1 MKKKFLALVLTLAMV
16 LSLVPATA
24 LAMDGTD
31 GGASQKVTRDN
42 LTMKKTVTPVPNEDG
57 TYTVHLESYAT
68 GSVTTTQT
76 PVPMDF
82 VLVLDVSGSM
92 TDEIASYTYQAT
104 DKTSWSVS
112 DVYDAY
118 YDRGGWHRT
127 DVTYYAKIGDEYY
140 PVSYKE
146 NWVSQ
151 GWFSGYSE
159 YWLEA
164 NNQPLGEK
172 VTDSTWEKVVY
183 DKALYTR
190 KTDSGKTVAKLDAM
204 KTAVNNFIDS
214 VAAQKNGN
222 TPVAHR
228 ISIVKFAGTST
239 NKVGNDIYGDGKNYT
254 QKVTELTD
262 VTVEGKVDSL
272 KTAVN
277 DLTAGGATRA
287 DLGMEKAD
295 GVLNGRQDAE
305 KDHPSVV
312 IMFTDGEPT
321 KNTNFSWNVA
331 GAAVDTAKT
340 LKNIGT
346 KVYTIG
352 MFNGANPSD
361 TNEDFN
367 KYMNGVSS
375 KYPNASG
382 KKDWGN
388 YTDIDL
394 GRPAEGNYYFKA
406 DNASDLE
413 QVFQTISESTTV
425 TSPLDASAVVV
436 DNVPSNFALTE
447 GSVKVYTENCIAK
460 NGETFKWDTKTE
472 STIRPTIEDQSI
484 SVTGFNFS
492 KNWCGLDENNQACG
506 QKLIIEF
513 TIKCT
518 NYGGTQRTN
527 AGAYIKAN
535 AGSTDR
541 IIWVDDPEVPVTVQL
556 PGVNN
561 PAVKTKP
568 YDGAGFDIKDEIGK
582 IIAGLVPVD
591 GIKNQFIDLTYEIKD
606 SSNETVGTYTIPA
619 GQDTGTWS
627 DTSTNITTGPNV
639 GNYTYKITVTGQ
651 DKKQPNNDDSKDC
664 TATFTITKRNV
675 TFAGESKRVEWN
687 GKEQTI
693 TGITPTGLLEDHTF
707 SGLTYAATG
716 TEPDTYNG
724 VFTGNAIIKDADG
737 TDVTANYKVK
747 TPGTLTIT
755 DSTSTA
761 TVTFKIVGGTWSD
774 DNTAKN
780 KTVQVTL
787 TNGKG
792 SLNGADIPTGSPSD
806 GHTGPGAWSND
817 ANITGDPVNGMEI
830 TKNTVFTLTYS
841 EIKPEITN
849 VDVTFKIV
857 GGTWNGDNPTA
868 EDKTVQVT
876 LTNGKGS
883 LADVTIP
890 TGVADADHQ
899 GDGTWS
905 PATPQAGTEIT
916 QDGNKVFTLTFQEKE
931 EQKPADPVKLDVSRS
946 KTAKPL
952 DTSTWTS
959 NVTLS
964 LPSAEYEPVID
975 VVFILDDTYAGNG
988 IFKDAATGLLNELSE
1003 KKNLD
1008 VNVGIVNFDAVAR
1021 DWVAATTNSQYSG
1034 LVSLKNTE
1042 GLTALQNAIATKLDK
1057 NNDGQTKKIGATNI
1071 EWPLEMAQ
1079 NMLASGKGTEKYAIL
1094 FSDMYGYVYR
1104 GDLIIDGQTY
1114 ENVPLSKRL
1123 YAGESKFYQ
1132 GSLSMGT
1139 KYQSFADVYA
1149 HRNDEE
1155 NQTTDG
1161 FFRDSSWDSYWSIY
1175 SGHMQIPTNPAT
1187 KDSADPFGVPGGYSG
1202 FEKSTCLVYDRLL
1215 QMKQAGI
1222 NISIVNNDF
1231 APGDIREVGYVQSI
1245 KNDMLD
1251 TLEQKGI
1258 SVIKTQENVTAE
1270 DMTNVFDTLK
1280 DQLIQV
1286 VSAGS
1291 TVTDKIGTNFD
1302 FVGLNTMSLKI
1313 GDNTIPGVIDEAT
1326 NTITFK
1332 HGGKD
1337 NAHVVVYDSSADS
1350 FTWTINEDV
1359 TKDARV
1365 QLTYSVKLTKPE
1377 TAAGTYGVTDLNGD
1391 GKVDG
1396 TDTTYTDTDALYT
1409 NESAT
1414 LVPVNSAGK
1423 QGQPLLFHKP
1433 SVSYTIKGSSGG
1445 HGGNGGGT
1453 VTIPDDV
1460 PTGLNGKDHYAYV
1473 VGYPDGMVYPQKNI
1487 TRAEVATIF
1496 FRLLTDETREANMT
1510 KSNSYND
1517 MKDGAWYT
1525 CAVST
1530 LSKMGII
1537 KGYEDG
1543 SFKPDASISR
1553 AEFAAIAARFDPDG
1567 DKTPATFSD
1576 VSSHW
1581 AKDEI
1586 SIAANHGWIK
1596 GYEDG
1601 SFKPDQKITRAETM
1615 TLVNRVL
1622 KRLPET
1628 KDDLHK
1634 DMKTWPDNQNES
1646 AWFYLAV
1653 QEATNSHYQ
1662 KLKKDGTH
1670 ETWESMRETRD
1681 WAALEK

>member
-24 LAMDGTD
+24 LATDGTSGTTTNDVVYGHYEGNAWKDDVPDRSDKLQDTVTTVDKTAKKVGDNQYEVTLTVKMKHKETAVLPSAAATVLVIDTSGSMNYCTKEEHQHTDACYQWAECTPQVNPDHYRRD
-31 GGASQKVTRDN
+31 GGHKILNTNCKPEDGRYIYPASRTCGKEGHTHSDQTCGTPRRLAAAKEAAENFLKSYRGGTVSEDGTWTPSATSLNRYVSVVWFNKGVSSSEWLDVSTQPGYRTAINKINALSANEGTNLDAGLRMANAQLKNNTVKDMPANVVVLTDGKPTYYLKESEYAIFDTVTIDGIKYKIKNNGEDCTQNTYDQTVLTARSLRNSVSGVYTVCFGASSEILSQVKGKPTVGTFLQKEVATQPETGSTQKYAYEAQDADELNRVFAAISSSVVSGLNTGTVTDALPNGVSCTDGTFNEKGKLTWQLDPGQATKSDPDGENFITYTYEKTYKVQINPTAEGLNVVEGGYVPLNQPTTLTVQHNGSPVQIPFPIPAGKVTYSLTGFEKALVTNQNKPDGLTIPEGVTIPATVPVVISDEGVTLLYKITVNGDKGAKFTVRDAGATLVSPTDTITPGDN
-42 LTMKKTVTPVPNEDG
+42 STFSGTVGDGGTTVFYVSKHFDVTTGMTSVSNTATIAPGDNAKRPDNDTATETTPAKEPDSQAYTVTYQWADENRPSDATLPTGNPFILNVGQKHTVQPVPTSDVKENNGKAGIWTCTWDATSNEIQGNAGENIIIKGTWSFQETVAPKGTLTVIKKVEGRTLDQLDQDKFKITVKGPSDYSKDLSLTDTGVTKDESKLTATWTISDLPTG
-57 TYTVHLESYAT
+57 TYTVSEENADVKGYDCTAT
-68 GSVTTTQT
+68 YS
-76 PVPMDF
+76 
-82 VLVLDVSGSM
+82 
-92 TDEIASYTYQAT
+92 AT
-104 DKTSWSVS
+104 
-112 DVYDAY
+112 
-118 YDRGGWHRT
+118 
-127 DVTYYAKIGDEYY
+127 
-140 PVSYKE
+140 
-146 NWVSQ
+146 N
-151 GWFSGYSE
+151 
-159 YWLEA
+159 
-164 NNQPLGEK
+164 
-172 VTDSTWEKVVY
+172 
-183 DKALYTR
+183 
-190 KTDSGKTVAKLDAM
+190 
-204 KTAVNNFIDS
+204 
-214 VAAQKNGN
+214 
-222 TPVAHR
+222 
-228 ISIVKFAGTST
+228 
-239 NKVGNDIYGDGKNYT
+239 
-254 QKVTELTD
+254 
-262 VTVEGKVDSL
+262 
-272 KTAVN
+272 
-277 DLTAGGATRA
+277 GAT
-287 DLGMEKAD
+287 
-295 GVLNGRQDAE
+295 
-305 KDHPSVV
+305 V
-312 IMFTDGEPT
+312 I
-321 KNTNFSWNVA
+321 V
-331 GAAVDTAKT
+331 
-340 LKNIGT
+340 NI
-346 KVYTIG
+346 
-352 MFNGANPSD
+352 
-361 TNEDFN
+361 
-367 KYMNGVSS
+367 
-375 KYPNASG
+375 
-382 KKDWGN
+382 
-388 YTDIDL
+388 
-394 GRPAEGNYYFKA
+394 
-406 DNASDLE
+406 
-413 QVFQTISESTTV
+413 
-425 TSPLDASAVVV
+425 DASAV
-436 DNVPSNFALTE
+436 
-447 GSVKVYTENCIAK
+447 
-460 NGETFKWDTKTE
+460 
-472 STIRPTIEDQSI
+472 Q
-484 SVTGFNFS
+484 
-492 KNWCGLDENNQACG
+492 NQPA
-506 QKLIIEF
+506 
-513 TIKCT
+513 
-518 NYGGTQRTN
+518 
-527 AGAYIKAN
+527 
-535 AGSTDR
+535 TDAQT
-541 IIWVDDPEVPVTVQL
+541 VTV
-556 PGVNN
+556 
-561 PAVKTKP
+561 
-568 YDGAGFDIKDEIGK
+568 
-582 IIAGLVPVD
+582 
-591 GIKNQFIDLTYEIKD
+591 
-606 SSNETVGTYTIPA
+606 
-619 GQDTGTWS
+619 
-627 DTSTNITTGPNV
+627 
-639 GNYTYKITVTGQ
+639 
-651 DKKQPNNDDSKDC
+651 
-664 TATFTITKRNV
+664 
-675 TFAGESKRVEWN
+675 
-687 GKEQTI
+687 
-693 TGITPTGLLEDHTF
+693 
-707 SGLTYAATG
+707 AA
-716 TEPDTYNG
+716 
-724 VFTGNAIIKDADG
+724 
-737 TDVTANYKVK
+737 
-747 TPGTLTIT
+747 
-755 DSTSTA
+755 DSTSTM
-761 TVTFKIVGGTWSD
+761 TVT
-774 DNTAKN
+774 N
-780 KTVQVTL
+780 KYTKQEVVP
-787 TNGKG
+787 
-792 SLNGADIPTGSPSD
+792 PT
-806 GHTGPGAWSND
+806 
-817 ANITGDPVNGMEI
+817 
-830 TKNTVFTLTYS
+830 
-841 EIKPEITN
+841 
-849 VDVTFKIV
+849 
-857 GGTWNGDNPTA
+857 
-868 EDKTVQVT
+868 
-876 LTNGKGS
+876 
-883 LADVTIP
+883 
-890 TGVADADHQ
+890 
-899 GDGTWS
+899 
-905 PATPQAGTEIT
+905 
-916 QDGNKVFTLTFQEKE
+916 
-931 EQKPADPVKLDVSRS
+931 PADPVKLDVSRS

-1021 DWVAATTNSQYSG
+1021 DWLAATTNSKYSG

-1042 GLTALQNAIATKLDK
+1042 GLTALQNAIDTKLDK

-1496 FRLLTDETREANMT
+1496 FRLLKDETREANMT

-1567 DKTPATFSD
+1567 DTTPATFSD

-1662 KLKKDGTH
+1662 NLKKDGTH

>member
-16 LSLVPATA
+16 LSLVPVTA
-24 LAMDGTD
+24 LAADTPA
-31 GGASQKVTRDN
+31 GGASQGNTDN
-42 LTMKKTVTPVPNEDG
+42 LTMKKTVTPVQNKDG
-57 TYTVHLESYAT
+57 TYTVRLESYAT
-68 GSVTTTQT
+68 GEVKTTTT
-76 PVPMDF
+76 TKSSDI
-82 VLVLDVSGSM
+82 VLLLDVSGSM
-92 TDEIASYTYQAT
+92 NDRYATKDTYSLYDGYNNYWLKYYSTTHWGLWYKTDANIYVPVSVNKESKYGYNNDKYTYSYTNNEGKVIIEESIGKYTQPT
-104 DKTSWSVS
+104 TQF
-112 DVYDAY
+112 Y
-118 YDRGGWHRT
+118 Y
-127 DVTYYAKIGDEYY
+127 
-140 PVSYKE
+140 
-146 NWVSQ
+146 
-151 GWFSGYSE
+151 
-159 YWLEA
+159 
-164 NNQPLGEK
+164 
-172 VTDSTWEKVVY
+172 
-183 DKALYTR
+183 
-190 KTDSGKTVAKLDAM
+190 KTDATKMDVLKE
-204 KTAVNNFIDS
+204 AVNAFIDD
-214 VAAQKNGN
+214 VAEKSPTSQ
-222 TPVAHR
+222 
-228 ISIVKFAGTST
+228 ISIVKFADDKSSSIGNTIYYGT
-239 NKVGNDIYGDGKNYT
+239 NYT
-254 QKVTELTD
+254 QIVKELT
-262 VTVEGKVDSL
+262 KVDNTERVNQL
-272 KTAVN
+272 KEAVSELKASGSTAS
-277 DLTAGGATRA
+277 DYGL
-287 DLGMEKAD
+287 EKAKEALQNANQD
-295 GVLNGRQDAE
+295 QDNVVVL
-305 KDHPSVV
+305 
-312 IMFTDGEPT
+312 FTDGEPNHDSGFDY
-321 KNTNFSWNVA
+321 KVA
-331 GAAVDTAKT
+331 TDAVNTAKT
-340 LKNIGT
+340 LKDDSTTI
-346 KVYTIG
+346 YTVG
-352 MFNGANPSD
+352 VFQDPSND
-361 TNEDFN
+361 VH
-367 KYMNGVSS
+367 KYMSSVSS
-375 KYPNASG
+375 NYPKASATATNNGKNWIVTNGGNEVRGHYINAE
-382 KKDWGN
+382 N
-388 YTDIDL
+388 AADL
-394 GRPAEGNYYFKA
+394 IKA
-406 DNASDLE
+406 
-413 QVFQTISESTTV
+413 FQTISSEVSSTH
-425 TSPLDASAVVV
+425 LNGNAVVV
-436 DNVPSNFALTE
+436 DKVPSNFKAPANAQDVTLKVADYQKGNTFGEERTAPE
-447 GSVKVYTENCIAK
+447 GEEITATVKDGTV
-460 NGETFKWDTKTE
+460 
-472 STIRPTIEDQSI
+472 
-484 SVTGFNFS
+484 SVTGFDFS
-492 KNWCGLDENNQACG
+492 KNWCGLDENKQARG
-506 QKLIIEF
+506 KKLIIEF
-513 TIKCT
+513 TISRT
-518 NYGGTQRTN
+518 NYGGTQPTN
-527 AGAYIKAN
+527 DGAYIKASEASEASEAILSVEN
-535 AGSTDR
+535 
-541 IIWVDDPEVPVTVQL
+541 PEVPVTVWL
-556 PGVNN
+556 PDQSN
-561 PAVKTKP
+561 PYTDTKT
-568 YDGAGFDIKDEIGK
+568 YDGAGFDIKDK
-582 IIAGLVPVD
+582 ISKNIAGLVPVN
-591 GIKNQFIDLTYEIKD
+591 GINNKFIDLTYEIKD
-606 SSNETVGTYTIPA
+606 SSGNKVGKYTISA
-619 GQDTGTWS
+619 GQTTGTWS
-627 DTSTNITTGPNV
+627 DNSTEIKTSPNV
-639 GNYTYKITVTGQ
+639 GEYKYTITVTGQ
-651 DKKQPNNDDSKDC
+651 DQNKEQPNNKASKTC
-664 TATFTITKRNV
+664 KATFTIEKRDATFTGKSKSV
-675 TFAGESKRVEWN
+675 TWDGTEK
-687 GKEQTI
+687 KI
-693 TGITPTGLLEDHTF
+693 TSITPTGLLEGHTY
-707 SGLTYAATG
+707 SGLTYVAKGTAPNDYTG
-716 TEPDTYNG
+716 EFSGDL
-724 VFTGNAIIKDADG
+724 VISDKDSNN
-737 TDVTANYKVK
+737 VTANYNVTK
-747 TPGTLTIT
+747 TPGKLTIT

-761 TVTFKIVGGTWSD
+761 TVTFKIVGGTW
-774 DNTAKN
+774 
-780 KTVQVTL
+780 
-787 TNGKG
+787 
-792 SLNGADIPTGSPSD
+792 
-806 GHTGPGAWSND
+806 
-817 ANITGDPVNGMEI
+817 TGD
-830 TKNTVFTLTYS
+830 T
-841 EIKPEITN
+841 
-849 VDVTFKIV
+849 
-857 GGTWNGDNPTA
+857 PTA
-868 EDKTVQVT
+868 EDKTVQVA

-883 LADVTIP
+883 LKAEDIP

-899 GDGTWS
+899 GDGTWG
-905 PATPQAGTEIT
+905 PATPEAGTEIT
-916 QDGNKVFTLTFQEKE
+916 QDGNKVFTLTFQKKE

-1021 DWVAATTNSQYSG
+1021 DWVAATTNSKYSG

-1079 NMLASGKGTEKYAIL
+1079 DMLASGKGTEKYAIL

-1104 GDLIIDGQTY
+1104 GDLIIDDQTY

-1155 NQTTDG
+1155 NQTRDG

-1175 SGHMQIPTNPAT
+1175 SGYMPIPTNPAT
-1187 KDSADPFGVPGGYSG
+1187 QDSADPFGVPGGYSG

-1231 APGDIREVGYVQSI
+1231 APGDIGEVGYVQSI
-1245 KNDMLD
+1245 KNNMLN
-1251 TLEQKGI
+1251 TLEKEGI

-1414 LVPVNSAGK
+1414 MVPKDSNGTPGK
-1423 QGQPLLFHKP
+1423 ELTFPKP

-1510 KSNSYND
+1510 KSNGYND

>member
-1 MKKKFLALVLTLAMV
+1 LANWTTVDASGRTTLINSVEGLVDTPSGATNVAAGMQKAQTLLNAQTN
-16 LSLVPATA
+16 S
-24 LAMDGTD
+24 D
-31 GGASQKVTRDN
+31 SQKV
-42 LTMKKTVTPVPNEDG
+42 V
-57 TYTVHLESYAT
+57 
-68 GSVTTTQT
+68 
-76 PVPMDF
+76 
-82 VLVLDVSGSM
+82 
-92 TDEIASYTYQAT
+92 
-104 DKTSWSVS
+104 
-112 DVYDAY
+112 
-118 YDRGGWHRT
+118 
-127 DVTYYAKIGDEYY
+127 
-140 PVSYKE
+140 
-146 NWVSQ
+146 
-151 GWFSGYSE
+151 
-159 YWLEA
+159 
-164 NNQPLGEK
+164 
-172 VTDSTWEKVVY
+172 
-183 DKALYTR
+183 
-190 KTDSGKTVAKLDAM
+190 
-204 KTAVNNFIDS
+204 
-214 VAAQKNGN
+214 
-222 TPVAHR
+222 
-228 ISIVKFAGTST
+228 IV
-239 NKVGNDIYGDGKNYT
+239 
-254 QKVTELTD
+254 
-262 VTVEGKVDSL
+262 
-272 KTAVN
+272 
-277 DLTAGGATRA
+277 
-287 DLGMEKAD
+287 
-295 GVLNGRQDAE
+295 
-305 KDHPSVV
+305 
-312 IMFTDGEPT
+312 FTDGVPT
-321 KNTNFSWNVA
+321 TQSDFNTNVA
-331 GAAVDTAKT
+331 NKAIAASKDMKDAEAV
-340 LKNIGT
+340 
-346 KVYTIG
+346 VYTVGI
-352 MFNGANPSD
+352 FNGAKPEQLYGNKWNYGMSKDVLCTGEVGSCWGGSWLANLFGNNDFKAIDVPAGNRFLNYLSSNFSGATEIGITYGSYHPGHTEFAAGNGWRIDANFTRTASNYYLTATNADGLNSVFEKIIEEISTLEIEAGTDAILSD
-361 TNEDFN
+361 TLSEYFDLNIPEGATAESAITVKQWNCTGKDN
-367 KYMNGVSS
+367 DAYAWME
-375 KYPNASG
+375 ASEQPTTINVQVTG
-382 KKDWGN
+382 KKIEVTGFDYTTNAVTKTTSGSGTVYSGSKLVVTIPIKPDTAYTNWKKGSNLYPTNNKAGLSN
-388 YTDIDL
+388 YK
-394 GRPAEGNYYFKA
+394 G
-406 DNASDLE
+406 
-413 QVFQTISESTTV
+413 
-425 TSPLDASAVVV
+425 
-436 DNVPSNFALTE
+436 
-447 GSVKVYTENCIAK
+447 K
-460 NGETFKWDTKTE
+460 NGETLPSTLLTKSPE
-472 STIRPTIEDQSI
+472 AE
-484 SVTGFNFS
+484 VTAYTVTY
-492 KNWCGLDENNQACG
+492 NWGENAPSG
-506 QKLIIEF
+506 QKLP
-513 TIKCT
+513 TDSR
-518 NYGGTQRTN
+518 NYIPGQSYT
-527 AGAYIKAN
+527 
-535 AGSTDR
+535 
-541 IIWVDDPEVPVTVQL
+541 VDDTFNKDTKIENDSGSYQFSGWTDSNNGVMGTENVIITGSWTYTAPEPTTADITVNFYKDSVSAENKVNQTPFVMKNQTIGDKITLGAPVIDMFKPEGYNSGVQQGTVPYVVVAGTNEINVLYTKPEAPTMADITVNFYKDSVSAENKVNQTPFVMKNQTIGDKITLGAPVIDMFKPEGYDSGVQQGTVPYVVVAGTNVINVLYTKKEVSPPVT
-556 PGVNN
+556 
-561 PAVKTKP
+561 
-568 YDGAGFDIKDEIGK
+568 
-582 IIAGLVPVD
+582 
-591 GIKNQFIDLTYEIKD
+591 
-606 SSNETVGTYTIPA
+606 
-619 GQDTGTWS
+619 
-627 DTSTNITTGPNV
+627 
-639 GNYTYKITVTGQ
+639 
-651 DKKQPNNDDSKDC
+651 
-664 TATFTITKRNV
+664 
-675 TFAGESKRVEWN
+675 
-687 GKEQTI
+687 
-693 TGITPTGLLEDHTF
+693 
-707 SGLTYAATG
+707 
-716 TEPDTYNG
+716 
-724 VFTGNAIIKDADG
+724 
-737 TDVTANYKVK
+737 
-747 TPGTLTIT
+747 
-755 DSTSTA
+755 
-761 TVTFKIVGGTWSD
+761 
-774 DNTAKN
+774 
-780 KTVQVTL
+780 
-787 TNGKG
+787 
-792 SLNGADIPTGSPSD
+792 
-806 GHTGPGAWSND
+806 
-817 ANITGDPVNGMEI
+817 
-830 TKNTVFTLTYS
+830 
-841 EIKPEITN
+841 
-849 VDVTFKIV
+849 
-857 GGTWNGDNPTA
+857 
-868 EDKTVQVT
+868 
-876 LTNGKGS
+876 
-883 LADVTIP
+883 
-890 TGVADADHQ
+890 
-899 GDGTWS
+899 
-905 PATPQAGTEIT
+905 
-916 QDGNKVFTLTFQEKE
+916 
-931 EQKPADPVKLDVSRS
+931 LDVSRS
-946 KTAKPL
+946 KIASDLKKNSNG
-952 DTSTWTS
+952 DWTTD
-959 NVTLS
+959 VTLS

-975 VVFILDDTYAGNG
+975 VVLILDDTYAGNG

-1079 NMLASGKGTEKYAIL
+1079 DMLASGKGTEKYAIL

-1104 GDLIIDGQTY
+1104 GDLIIDDQTY

-1155 NQTTDG
+1155 NQTKDG
-1161 FFRDSSWDSYWSIY
+1161 FFRDSSWNSYWSIY
-1175 SGHMQIPTNPAT
+1175 SGYKQTPINPAT

-1231 APGDIREVGYVQSI
+1231 APGDIGEVGYVQSI

-1251 TLEQKGI
+1251 TLKNEGI
-1258 SVIKTQENVTAE
+1258 SVIKTQKNVMAE

-1313 GDNTIPGVIDEAT
+1313 GDDTIPGVIDKAT

-1365 QLTYSVKLTKPE
+1365 QLTYTVKLTKPE

-1391 GKVDG
+1391 EKVD
-1396 TDTTYTDTDALYT
+1396 DTGAAVDKTKALYT
-1409 NESAT
+1409 NQEAK
-1414 LVPVNSAGK
+1414 LVPKDSNGNTGVE
-1423 QGQPLLFHKP
+1423 QTFPMP

-1496 FRLLTDETREANMT
+1496 FRLLKDETREANMT
-1510 KSNSYND
+1510 KSNGYND

-1634 DMKTWPDNQNES
+1634 DMKTWPDNQKES